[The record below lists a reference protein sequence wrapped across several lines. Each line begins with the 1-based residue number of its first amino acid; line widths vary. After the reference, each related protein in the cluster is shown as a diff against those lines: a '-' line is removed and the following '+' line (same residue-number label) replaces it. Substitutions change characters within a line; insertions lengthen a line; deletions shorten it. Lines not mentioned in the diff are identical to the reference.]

1 MGVCWDTGSAS
12 WVLPL
17 SLPFSLPPSARW
29 STVRPRRYTDP
40 MATIRLRLAVVILSL
55 APSLCLA
62 WGYDGHRIVA
72 DIASHYLTDE
82 AKAAVKD
89 LLGDQTMAEASV
101 WADPRSRLRH
111 RTTAADR
118 PVG

>member
-1 MGVCWDTGSAS
+1 M
-12 WVLPL
+12 
-17 SLPFSLPPSARW
+17 
-29 STVRPRRYTDP
+29 PRRIRI
-40 MATIRLRLAVVILSL
+40 ATVALLLTPSL
-55 APSLCLA
+55 AFA
-62 WGYDGHRIVA
+62 WGGDGHRIVGE
-72 DIASHYLTDE
+72 IASHYLSPCAE
-82 AKAAVKD
+82 EQVKY

>member
-1 MGVCWDTGSAS
+1 
-12 WVLPL
+12 
-17 SLPFSLPPSARW
+17 
-29 STVRPRRYTDP
+29 
-40 MATIRLRLAVVILSL
+40 MATTKLRLATVTLLLTPSL
-55 APSLCLA
+55 AFA
-62 WGYDGHRIVA
+62 WGADGHRIVA

-89 LLGDQTMAEASV
+89 LLGEQTMADASV